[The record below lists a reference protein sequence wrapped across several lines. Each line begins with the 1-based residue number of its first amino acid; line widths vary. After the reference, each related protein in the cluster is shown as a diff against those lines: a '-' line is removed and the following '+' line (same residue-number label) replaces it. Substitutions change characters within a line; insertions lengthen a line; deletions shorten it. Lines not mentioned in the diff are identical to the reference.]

1 MREMGISE
9 DTLEV
14 SAEQLGNRLRF
25 HIRCQFIFS
34 ISNKRNYNLQ
44 VGIEQAREWFAS
56 DVLQPLMV
64 AISSAHV
71 EVIAG
76 AAQLGFPG
84 VRLTPLTD
92 LGKH

>member
-1 MREMGISE
+1 MP
-9 DTLEV
+9 
-14 SAEQLGNRLRF
+14 NRTFLNS
-25 HIRCQFIFS
+25 IRQM
-34 ISNKRNYNLQ
+34 
-44 VGIEQAREWFAS
+44 GIEQAREWYAS

-64 AISSAHV
+64 AIKSAHA

-92 LGKH
+92 LGKGRTRSLLLHDCKNTRVWQSDCHTSLLT

>member
-1 MREMGISE
+1 
-9 DTLEV
+9 
-14 SAEQLGNRLRF
+14 
-25 HIRCQFIFS
+25 
-34 ISNKRNYNLQ
+34 

-64 AISSAHV
+64 AVNSAHT

-92 LGKH
+92 LGKEKKMEYFEFDGNFGDPLFVLS